1 LDVSGWEI
9 DVESATVLVVT
20 IAEFKVVTSTFADEY
35 GRGGFAQ
42 ANVVTR
48 VGTKEFHGSFARVP
62 AE

>member
-1 LDVSGWEI
+1 
-9 DVESATVLVVT
+9 VESATVLVVT

-42 ANVVTR
+42 VNVVTR
-48 VGTKEFHGSFARVP
+48 VGTKEFHGSFVRVP